1 MAPALGSRNFAT
13 GSTGTLRRWGWGWV
27 LAYAVLLVLVGIVA
41 LANPLA
47 TGFATGLLLGFLLV
61 FYGVMAIAAGFTA
74 LAGHARWI
82 ELLLGLI
89 AVLVGVFILFV
100 PPLAAV
106 SLVWM
111 IGAWLLVAGIF
122 ELIHA
127 LQAAR
132 DRGWRLF
139 LGLVDVVL
147 GGLLLFSGP
156 LRALAFLAAAVGLSF
171 LIRGV
176 FLALLAFRLRSRG

>member
-1 MAPALGSRNFAT
+1 MT
-13 GSTGTLRRWGWGWV
+13 GFVADDTTTLRRWGWGWV
-27 LAYAVLLVLVGIVA
+27 LAYAVLLVLVGILA

-61 FYGVMAIAAGFTA
+61 VYGVMAIAAGFSA

-82 ELLLGLI
+82 ELLLGLV
-89 AVLVGVFILFV
+89 AVLAGVLILFV
-100 PPLAAV
+100 PHLGAV
-106 SLVWM
+106 TLVWM

-122 ELIHA
+122 EVIHS

-139 LGLVDVVL
+139 MGIVDIALGA
-147 GGLLLFSGP
+147 LLLFSSP

-176 FLALLAFRLRSRG
+176 FLGLLAFRLRP